1 MLRGEFEKL
10 LTMLKPEGGVD
21 KGDLAKIK
29 EQVFGPSVFWV
40 TETRLTDDLI
50 EGGWLVRAAPALH
63 AVGCERRL
71 LRTSRADA
79 SSDCKELEACESMHE
94 ARHGALQGF
103 TSQSSCEH
111 TARLAHA
118 VSMQPT
124 TV

>member
-50 EGGWLVRAAPALH
+50 EGGWLVRAAPCPHVLGVSGGCCRRQELMPQPSARRPARACTGGLREH
-63 AVGCERRL
+63 ARG
-71 LRTSRADA
+71 TSCRFAGLDP
-79 SSDCKELEACESMHE
+79 
-94 ARHGALQGF
+94 
-103 TSQSSCEH
+103 
-111 TARLAHA
+111 A
-118 VSMQPT
+118 VLI
-124 TV
+124 

>member
-50 EGGWLVRAAPALH
+50 EGGWLARRSLAWMGVWTGLAVYPTNTAPAC
-63 AVGCERRL
+63 AICGGL
-71 LRTSRADA
+71 LAD
-79 SSDCKELEACESMHE
+79 
-94 ARHGALQGF
+94 
-103 TSQSSCEH
+103 
-111 TARLAHA
+111 
-118 VSMQPT
+118 
-124 TV
+124 